1 MNFPT
6 ALTFVA
12 GIGIAGA
19 IALGVA
25 PMASAAATNP
35 VGGADPY
42 VPAGT
47 NPMVP
52 YGSDAAQIY
61 GDNPLER
68 TAPTLRRCTD
78 AARAIPRPPVGSW
91 RSDPTRRLRTAPTR
105 SFRSARIPSF
115 RMERSRNNNPRR
127 RHSAPLM

>member
-1 MNFPT
+1 MMNFPT

-52 YGSDAAQIY
+52 YGPDAAQIY
-61 GDNPLER
+61 GDNPLG
-68 TAPTLRRCTD
+68 AHGAD
-78 AARAIPRPPVGSW
+78 PPQVDG
-91 RSDPTRRLRTAPTR
+91 
-105 SFRSARIPSF
+105 RSAS
-115 RMERSRNNNPRR
+115 NPE
-127 RHSAPLM
+127 APGPFVAGGAAPR